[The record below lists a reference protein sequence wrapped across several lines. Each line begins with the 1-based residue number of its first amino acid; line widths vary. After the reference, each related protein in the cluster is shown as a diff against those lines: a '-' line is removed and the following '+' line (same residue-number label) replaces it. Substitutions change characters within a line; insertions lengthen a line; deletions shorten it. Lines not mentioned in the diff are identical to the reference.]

1 VEQLR
6 REQPTA
12 EIYLL
17 AVTPTPSRYVHWP
30 RIQQTNRELRSIAQN
45 LKGVHYIP
53 TSYAFLDADG
63 EPKAGYFVEDKLH
76 LNAAG
81 YRVWAELI
89 KRSLEMSELSEER

>member
-1 VEQLR
+1 
-6 REQPTA
+6 
-12 EIYLL
+12 
-17 AVTPTPSRYVHWP
+17 VHWP